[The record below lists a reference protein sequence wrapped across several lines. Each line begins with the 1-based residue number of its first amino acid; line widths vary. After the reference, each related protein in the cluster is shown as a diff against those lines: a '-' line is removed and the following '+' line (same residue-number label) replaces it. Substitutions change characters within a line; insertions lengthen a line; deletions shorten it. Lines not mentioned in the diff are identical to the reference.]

1 MAMFALP
8 LVGNQRGV
16 LQHFQVPGN
25 GGQRNLERFG
35 QLAHRRVAE
44 RQPGQDR
51 AAGGIGQG
59 RERGVELHH
68 LTGML
73 INVLVK
79 SSTNFDPDLF
89 LTKEHTMNILAG
101 KKEIAMRD
109 WLKDMAGGVI
119 LLVFVGSSFGL
130 ADMAQAVLTRA

>member
-1 MAMFALP
+1 
-8 LVGNQRGV
+8 
-16 LQHFQVPGN
+16 
-25 GGQRNLERFG
+25 
-35 QLAHRRVAE
+35 
-44 RQPGQDR
+44 
-51 AAGGIGQG
+51 
-59 RERGVELHH
+59 
-68 LTGML
+68 ML

-79 SSTNFDPDLF
+79 SSTSFDPDLF

-101 KKEIAMRD
+101 KKEMDMRD